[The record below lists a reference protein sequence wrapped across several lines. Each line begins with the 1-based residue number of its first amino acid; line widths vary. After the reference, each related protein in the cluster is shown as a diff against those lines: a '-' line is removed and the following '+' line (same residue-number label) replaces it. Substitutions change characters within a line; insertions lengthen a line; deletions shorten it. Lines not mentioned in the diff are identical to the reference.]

1 MNNQMNPNQYEFF
14 CILNDI
20 VLLKYD
26 RLTPW
31 EKNFISGLLEQ
42 ASTNQPISLKQKQIA
57 LDISKKINKK
67 RIW

>member
-1 MNNQMNPNQYEFF
+1 MNPNQYEFF
-14 CILNDI
+14 CILNDV

-26 RLTPW
+26 HLTPW

-42 ASTNQPISLKQKQIA
+42 ASTNQPISLKQKQLA
-57 LDISKKINKK
+57 LDISNKINEK